1 MDCIIINNIRD
12 MDSIEYNNRERL
24 REFGNAPASE
34 MSIRARIAMETLVA
48 IVGVERPCTD
58 EVYNQCVERA
68 IILTDKFIEKLC
80 SNE

>member
-1 MDCIIINNIRD
+1 VDCIIINNIRD
-12 MDSIEYNNRERL
+12 MDAIEYNNRERL

-68 IILTDKFIEKLC
+68 IILTDKLIKRL
-80 SNE
+80 NENV

>member
-1 MDCIIINNIRD
+1 MDTID
-12 MDSIEYNNRERL
+12 YNNKERVKA
-24 REFGNAPASE
+24 FGNRPASE